1 MATWADVSRIA
12 LALPQTSEGTSWG
25 NRSWK
30 VKDKSFA
37 FERPLRATDLEALGA
52 DAPDG
57 PILGV
62 RTADEGVKQ
71 ALIADDPAVYFTI
84 PHFDGYA
91 AILVLLDRVALDEL
105 TELLT
110 DAWLLRAP
118 KTLARD
124 YLGKA

>member
-37 FERPLRATDLEALGA
+37 FERPLRTTDLAALGA

-71 ALIADDPAVYFTI
+71 VLIADDPAVYFTV